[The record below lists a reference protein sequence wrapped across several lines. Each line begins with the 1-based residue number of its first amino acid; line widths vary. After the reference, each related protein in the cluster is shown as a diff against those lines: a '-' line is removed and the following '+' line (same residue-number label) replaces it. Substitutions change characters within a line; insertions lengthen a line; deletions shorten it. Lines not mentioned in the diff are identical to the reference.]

1 MLTTAVLA
9 PRSAPV
15 GPGAAR
21 GTTLK
26 VLARPNRLLEPMRG
40 RSDSNGLG
48 CRRILHILLARALK
62 ILACAIK

>member
-26 VLARPNRLLEPMRG
+26 VPNRLLEPMRG